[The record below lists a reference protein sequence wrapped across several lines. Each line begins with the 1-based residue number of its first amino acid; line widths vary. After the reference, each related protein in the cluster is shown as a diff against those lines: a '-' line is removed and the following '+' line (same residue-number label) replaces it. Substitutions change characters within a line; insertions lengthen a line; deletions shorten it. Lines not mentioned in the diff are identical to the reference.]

1 LIFVKTAHTI
11 IWAIMVA
18 AICCILYAGLSG
30 VVTTVTYASVG
41 LMVFEGLALL
51 VGKGNCPLTPIARQ
65 YSDSEK
71 ANFDI
76 YLPEWLARYNK
87 LIFGALLALGLVLL
101 AFRLLR
107 PPIFGTST
115 Y

>member
-1 LIFVKTAHTI
+1 MKTDLQKLRFVKATHTL

-18 AICCILYAGLSG
+18 AIFCILYAGLSG
-30 VVTTVTYASVG
+30 RITAVTYASVG

-65 YSDSEK
+65 YSGSAK

-87 LIFGALLALGLVLL
+87 VIFGALLVLGLVLL
-101 AFRLLR
+101 GFR
-107 PPIFGTST
+107 I
-115 Y
+115 